1 MRSHSIPCCIISM
14 EVILNL
20 GLALA
25 LGLLVGVERGWQER
39 EAAEGS
45 RLAGI
50 RTFGLISLL
59 GGLWDLLSR
68 GSGEIASRYRF
79 SRICRA
85 HGRGSRRRSAR
96 SHDYGVTTL
105 IAALITFTLGA
116 LSVRGEHAATAAVP
130 RRLFSALSL
139 FYTAGCSILS
149 GRN

>member
-14 EVILNL
+14 EVIFNL

-50 RTFGLISLL
+50 RYLRLDQSARRPPRLAQ
-59 GGLWDLLSR
+59 SR
-68 GSGEIASRYRF
+68 FRGDSSRYRF

>member
-1 MRSHSIPCCIISM
+1 VGIIFLIALGKLSYEKPSIPCCIISM
-14 EVILNL
+14 EVIFNL

-68 GSGEIASRYRF
+68 GSGEILLGIAFLGFVVLMAVAHVAEARAVTITAS
-79 SRICRA
+79 
-85 HGRGSRRRSAR
+85 
-96 SHDYGVTTL
+96 
-105 IAALITFTLGA
+105 
-116 LSVRGEHAATAAVP
+116 P
-130 RRLFSALSL
+130 P
-139 FYTAGCSILS
+139 
-149 GRN
+149 

>member
-1 MRSHSIPCCIISM
+1 M
-14 EVILNL
+14 ETLLNL

-68 GSGEIASRYRF
+68 GSEEILLGIAFLGFVVLMAVAHVAEARVVTITAS
-79 SRICRA
+79 
-85 HGRGSRRRSAR
+85 
-96 SHDYGVTTL
+96 
-105 IAALITFTLGA
+105 
-116 LSVRGEHAATAAVP
+116 P
-130 RRLFSALSL
+130 P
-139 FYTAGCSILS
+139 
-149 GRN
+149 

>member
-14 EVILNL
+14 EVIFNL

-59 GGLWDLLSR
+59 GGLWDLPVAVQ
-68 GSGEIASRYRF
+68 GRF
-79 SRICRA
+79 
-85 HGRGSRRRSAR
+85 
-96 SHDYGVTTL
+96 
-105 IAALITFTLGA
+105 F
-116 LSVRGEHAATAAVP
+116 SV
-130 RRLFSALSL
+130 SL
-139 FYTAGCSILS
+139 F
-149 GRN
+149 

>member
-14 EVILNL
+14 EVIFNL

-68 GSGEIASRYRF
+68 GSGEILLGIALSC
-79 SRICRA
+79 S
-85 HGRGSRRRSAR
+85 GRGSRRRSPR

>member
-68 GSGEIASRYRF
+68 GSGEILLGIAFLGFVVLMAVAHVAEARAVTITAS
-79 SRICRA
+79 
-85 HGRGSRRRSAR
+85 
-96 SHDYGVTTL
+96 
-105 IAALITFTLGA
+105 
-116 LSVRGEHAATAAVP
+116 P
-130 RRLFSALSL
+130 P
-139 FYTAGCSILS
+139 
-149 GRN
+149 